1 MKFIKFGQ
9 SNEIEHAIT
18 KLNGQGLYS
27 IKRGIT
33 NLPFVW
39 FLFIYTCV
47 DFIQGACTES
57 LDSQVQEATTHPPHP
72 WNLWLVNHFLE
83 LC

>member
-39 FLFIYTCV
+39 FLYIYIPV
-47 DFIQGACTES
+47 WIS
-57 LDSQVQEATTHPPHP
+57 YKVPVLSP
-72 WNLWLVNHFLE
+72 
-83 LC
+83 